1 MPSHFRPAV
10 LAIVLAG
17 GTLASYMAAYAVMGA
32 APATASTGTE
42 MAAVA
47 RALPASQTD
56 ISIKEACAA
65 FRSAA
70 ARTRCSQEIAA
81 PARAVRVI
89 DFASAETG
97 TAVR

>member
-17 GTLASYMAAYAVMGA
+17 GTLASYMTAYAVMGA
-32 APATASTGTE
+32 APATASTGGE
-42 MAAVA
+42 PASVA
-47 RALPASQTD
+47 RALSGGQTD

-65 FRSAA
+65 FRTAA
-70 ARTRCSQEIAA
+70 ARSRCSQEIAA
-81 PARAVRVI
+81 PVRTVRVI

>member
-1 MPSHFRPAV
+1 MPSHFRTAV

-17 GTLASYMAAYAVMGA
+17 GTLASYMTAYAVMGA

-42 MAAVA
+42 MAPGA
-47 RALPASQTD
+47 RAMPAGQTD
-56 ISIKEACAA
+56 ISVREACAV
-65 FRSAA
+65 FRDAA
-70 ARTRCSQEIAA
+70 ARSRCKQEIVA

>member
-1 MPSHFRPAV
+1 MSSHFRTAV

-32 APATASTGTE
+32 APATASTAET
-42 MAAVA
+42 ATVA
-47 RALPASQTD
+47 RALPAGQTD
-56 ISIKEACAA
+56 ISVKEACAV
-65 FRSAA
+65 FKNAA
-70 ARTRCSQEIAA
+70 ARSRCSQEIAA

-89 DFASAETG
+89 DFASTETG

>member
-17 GTLASYMAAYAVMGA
+17 GTLASYIAAYAVMGA
-32 APATASTGTE
+32 APATASTERVTI
-42 MAAVA
+42 AST
-47 RALPASQTD
+47 LPAGQSD
-56 ISIKEACAA
+56 ISVKEACAA
-65 FRSAA
+65 FKSAA
-70 ARTRCSQEIAA
+70 ARARCSQDIAA
-81 PARAVRVI
+81 PTRAVRVI